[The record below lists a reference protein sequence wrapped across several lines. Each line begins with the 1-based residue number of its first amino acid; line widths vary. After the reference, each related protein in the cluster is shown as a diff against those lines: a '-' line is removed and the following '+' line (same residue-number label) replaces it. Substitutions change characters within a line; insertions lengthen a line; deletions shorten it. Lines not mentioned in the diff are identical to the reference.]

1 MVSSRGDGLS
11 FEGQHDVNLLP
22 YIFDISNNAIAV
34 GVGDSGGLAGRRC
47 TKK

>member
-1 MVSSRGDGLS
+1 MM
-11 FEGQHDVNLLP
+11 LP
-22 YIFDISNNAIAV
+22 YIFDFSNDAIAV